1 MKLFK
6 RKKLKSVK
14 KIDVVGRAVYRY
26 IFVEKGVDKLV
37 TILVSD
43 NTFHEIYD
51 IRMRV
56 SSPIYLEVAEYLRK
70 NVR

>member
-14 KIDVVGRAVYRY
+14 KIDVIGRAVYRY
-26 IFVEKGVDKLV
+26 KFVEKDVDKLV

-43 NTFHEIYD
+43 NTFHQIYD

-56 SSPIYLEVAEYLRK
+56 RSPIYLEVAEYLRK
-70 NVR
+70 NHD